1 MPRIGARAVESD
13 LEPSQMLNPKKYWTN
28 TPPRILKRALRS
40 RGARPKAPPNPPIRE
55 FAVELGRIAGF
66 QPSKRQPLPGIQ
78 KLRSA
83 WTIFAPMMQ
92 LSRDYR
98 KYGME
103 DELSVGN

>member
-1 MPRIGARAVESD
+1 MPLG
-13 LEPSQMLNPKKYWTN
+13 
-28 TPPRILKRALRS
+28 RS
-40 RGARPKAPPNPPIRE
+40 RRHE
-55 FAVELGRIAGF
+55 FVFPHFGSGRIVGF

-103 DELSVGN
+103 DELNVGN